1 MNKRQAKKA
10 LKKSGTLLS
19 EELPMISLTK
29 EEHECLSKSYRN
41 YANTHRKSKHYRKK
55 WKKNKSL
62 VAYHFFNKYL

>member
-29 EEHECLSKSYRN
+29 ENLTEITQILIANPNITERN
-41 YANTHRKSKHYRKK
+41 GRKIK
-55 WKKNKSL
+55 
-62 VAYHFFNKYL
+62 V